1 MNAKQKVID
10 AIEHFEHQQDGL
22 EKLKLT
28 IQEQTRIV
36 DESRADLLRTLKAVY
51 GERSKGG
58 VVFRGRQYVVREND
72 GANTES
78 LVITNANFEVLG

>member
-10 AIEHFEHQQDGL
+10 AIEHFEHQQDSL

-36 DESRADLLRTLKAVY
+36 VESRTRLVRTLKAVY
-51 GERSKGG
+51 GERSSGG
-58 VVFRGRQYVVREND
+58 VVFRGRRYAVRED
-72 GANTES
+72 GDTTEP
-78 LVITNANFEVLG
+78 LVIINADFEVLG